1 MPKSATELLTV
12 AALDIKMVDVA
23 GLLETMVVPG
33 GMPVPVRVALFTT
46 LARLDAPVIVVL
58 PAVTRPLNVPVLLA
72 LAVFDITTVKLGAL
86 PLVERMV
93 APDWMPVP
101 EMARLVDNPLRL
113 ATPVMFAL
121 PVVTWPVNVP
131 LLLPFAFNDSVIV
144 LLLMVRGSAVLL
156 VAVAAFDITMVVPLI
171 ETMVVPAGMPVPEM
185 ESPTATL
192 VRFDTPVM
200 FTLPEVV
207 KPVGVTEVEAVD
219 TMVVPEAMPVPEMG
233 CPGVSPAMLDTFEM
247 VKLPVETTP
256 VIVLEPVPRTVVLA
270 AMPAPV
276 MGCPTRSPA
285 VPAAYAP
292 VNVTVGLPAVTLPV
306 MAAIWLEAV
315 AGFDMVMVLPLVVE
329 LTAVML
335 VLGGMPPTPLGT
347 AMVRVSTILVVRA
360 TGAGLLTVA
369 AFEITMVEVLALD
382 ETMVVPDGMP
392 APEMGWPVV
401 TPTRLDNPVMV
412 VLPAVR

>member
-1 MPKSATELLTV
+1 VLLTV

-23 GLLETMVVPG
+23 GLLETMVVPV
-33 GMPVPVRVALFTT
+33 GMPVPVMVRPFTT

-58 PAVTRPLNVPVLLA
+58 PAVTRPESVAELLA
-72 LAVFDITTVKLGAL
+72 LAAFDITTVV
-86 PLVERMV
+86 PLDEAMV
-93 APDWMPVP
+93 VPDWMPVP
-101 EMARLVDNPLRL
+101 ERARPFDSPLRL

-131 LLLPFAFNDSVIV
+131 VLLPLAANDSV
-144 LLLMVRGSAVLL
+144 
-156 VAVAAFDITMVVPLI
+156 
-171 ETMVVPAGMPVPEM
+171 MVVPA
-185 ESPTATL
+185 A
-192 VRFDTPVM
+192 
-200 FTLPEVV
+200 
-207 KPVGVTEVEAVD
+207 EA
-219 TMVVPEAMPVPEMG
+219 MVVPDAMPVPEMG
-233 CPGVSPAMLDTFEM
+233 CPGVSPAMLDTLVM
-247 VKLPVETTP
+247 DLLPVVTMP
-256 VIVLEPVPRTVVLA
+256 VIVPEPVPRTVVPVG
-270 AMPAPV
+270 MPAPV

-292 VNVTVGLPAVTLPV
+292 VKVTVGLPAVTLPV

-315 AGFDMVMVLPLVVE
+315 AGFDMVMVLPLLVE
-329 LTAVML
+329 LTAVMV
-335 VLGGMPPTPLGT
+335 VLAGIPPTPLGT
-347 AMVRVSTILVVRA
+347 AMVRVSTILVVRP

-369 AFEITMVEVLALD
+369 AFDITMVEVLALD